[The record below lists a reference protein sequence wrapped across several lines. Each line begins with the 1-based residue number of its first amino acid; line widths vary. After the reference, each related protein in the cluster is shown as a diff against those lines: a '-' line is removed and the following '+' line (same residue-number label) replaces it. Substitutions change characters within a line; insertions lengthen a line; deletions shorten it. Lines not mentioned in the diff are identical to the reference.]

1 MQTSQDQV
9 KPSQPSPPQPQTEE
23 KQQLAPLPKQDALAE
38 KQIENQTTPISGRAE
53 DRVTVA
59 SDKVIFWA
67 LFRLAWGSNGDT
79 PRENV
84 RIMEL
89 LSQLIGDPRPQGVSG
104 QAKVSV
110 LWLQGSLFLGNLVVL
125 FTAVV
130 ISAFFLPCH
139 HLTDV
144 IHLKMTLIAW
154 YQLRQEHLMA
164 IADTVENQGV
174 IVQVKMFL

>member
-67 LFRLAWGSNGDT
+67 LFRLIWGIQWGYSSRKCQNNG
-79 PRENV
+79 
-84 RIMEL
+84 
-89 LSQLIGDPRPQGVSG
+89 
-104 QAKVSV
+104 
-110 LWLQGSLFLGNLVVL
+110 
-125 FTAVV
+125 TA
-130 ISAFFLPCH
+130 ISAH
-139 HLTDV
+139 
-144 IHLKMTLIAW
+144 
-154 YQLRQEHLMA
+154 R
-164 IADTVENQGV
+164 
-174 IVQVKMFL
+174 